1 VSLCVNPEC
10 QKENSANDLFCQ
22 YCGSELLILGRYR
35 IAQLLSDK
43 GGFGN
48 TYEVTYHN
56 DTRVLKALKD
66 TNPKAIELFRREFEV
81 LKQANHPGIPTAA
94 EYFELNYQ
102 GSRAPLHCFVMEKII
117 GIDLEEYIKQR
128 ARPIDQRCALDWLEQ
143 LTNIIA
149 EIHSHNLLHRDIKPS
164 NIILKPSGQL
174 VLIDFGAVGIS
185 NRIPSSTQPQTF
197 VFTPGYAAPE
207 QILGKP
213 VPQSDFFSLGNLFVY
228 LLTLKGIDAPER
240 RVAEQFTWHEHTDNI
255 SPELIDLIDR
265 LIDDRVDRR
274 PANAPAL
281 LAEIQ
286 ALNLQLCPTA
296 SSFYPQAPTGAPTV
310 APTNSQPQ
318 PIAATQVTGNS
329 PHQPLPSTQVTA
341 NSPQQP
347 LPSTQVTG
355 NPQTPPIAQT
365 KVTASPPPAATYAPS
380 SLPQQ
385 SPTKRPNRHLVK
397 ILGGVG
403 AIALLATVALLR
415 GCQSTLPIS
424 NDRSIAGTNA
434 PTATKPG
441 DRCSASGLAKKS
453 GNLYGTIEVGSSG
466 IKGQVIQE
474 LAAANDEGFKLISRN
489 DKIAERNANAVDPKA
504 QTEAVTAVNAMYRE
518 MQEKFSIPCEQIV
531 IYGSSGLAQKAPHK
545 EDLAKAIEQETGKS
559 VEFITPEAEA
569 KYIFDG
575 VVPTWRRNNVFQID
589 IGSGNT
595 KGAYLQAA
603 QATEYQIFIVPL
615 GTKTFTKEIASNQG
629 QADFTQAAVT
639 TKGTVL
645 VPQIRDMVQRKPGM
659 QTIPRVYLSGG
670 IVWALSTLIR
680 PCMKEQSI
688 QTKEERVSR
697 FSRIYAED
705 INTFYNNVTRD
716 RKRLFQP
723 DLSACSA
730 EQKQQVEKDIAKIQK
745 DVFSSDNLIAGA
757 EILRALSQELKFAEK
772 ERMFFARYAIEAL
785 PIGYLMGKI
794 EKL

>member
-1 VSLCVNPEC
+1 MSLCVNPEC
-10 QKENSANDLFCQ
+10 QKENSDDDLFCRF
-22 YCGSELLILGRYR
+22 CGSELLILGRYR
-35 IAQLLSDK
+35 IVRLLSSK

-48 TYEVTYHN
+48 TYEVMYHSN
-56 DTRVLKALKD
+56 TKVLKALKD
-66 TNPKAIELFRREFEV
+66 TNPKAIELFKREFDV

-102 GSRAPLHCFVMEKII
+102 GSQTPLHCFVMEKII

-128 ARPIDQRCALDWLEQ
+128 GKSIDERCALDWLEQ
-143 LTNIIA
+143 LANILV

-185 NRIPSSTQPQTF
+185 NRIPSQTQPQTF

-213 VPQSDFFSLGNLFVY
+213 IPQSDFFSLGNLFVY
-228 LLTLKGIDAPER
+228 LLTLRAIDDPER
-240 RVAEQFTWHEHTDNI
+240 RASERFTWHQHADNV
-255 SPELIDLIDR
+255 SPETIDLIDR
-265 LIDDRVDRR
+265 LIDYQIDRR
-274 PANAPAL
+274 PATAPVL

-286 ALNLQLCPTA
+286 ALNLELCPTA
-296 SSFYPQAPTGAPTV
+296 SSFYPQSPTV
-310 APTNSQPQ
+310 SATEVTATHQPQ
-318 PIAATQVTGNS
+318 PIAATEVTTNS
-329 PHQPLPSTQVTA
+329 QLPPVA
-341 NSPQQP
+341 P
-347 LPSTQVTG
+347 
-355 NPQTPPIAQT
+355 T
-365 KVTASPPPAATYAPS
+365 KVTASPPQPAIAAIDPIAS
-380 SLPQQ
+380 PQQ
-385 SPTKRPNRHLVK
+385 PPAKVPHRNLAK
-397 ILGGVG
+397 ILGGIGLMAILAVVG
-403 AIALLATVALLR
+403 MLR
-415 GCQSTLPIS
+415 SCQSLLPAAT
-424 NDRSIAGTNA
+424 NQSIAGTNVA
-434 PTATKPG
+434 SPTKVS
-441 DRCSASGLAKKS
+441 DRCSATGLVKKS
-453 GNLYGTIEVGSSG
+453 GNLYGAIEVGSTG

-474 LAAANDEGFKLISRN
+474 LATANDEGFKLISRK

-504 QTEAVTAVNAMYRE
+504 QSEAVSAVKSMYQE

-545 EDLAKAIEQETGKS
+545 DELAKAIEQETGKN
-559 VEFITPEAEA
+559 VEFISPEAEA
-569 KYIFDG
+569 KFIFDG
-575 VVPTWRRNNVFQID
+575 VVPAWRRDRVFQLD

-603 QATEYQIFIVPL
+603 QTKEYQTFIVPL
-615 GTKTFTKEIASNQG
+615 GTKTFTKEIANNQG
-629 QADFTQAAVT
+629 QTEFVKAAET

-645 VPQIRDMVQRKPGM
+645 IPQIRDMVQRKPGM

-670 IVWALSTLIR
+670 IVWALATLIH
-680 PCMKEQSI
+680 PCTPEQSI
-688 QTKEERVSR
+688 QTKEERVAR
-697 FSRIYAED
+697 FARIYAED

-723 DLSACSA
+723 DLSACQP

-757 EILRALSQELKFAEK
+757 EILRALSQELKFADKEK
-772 ERMFFARYAIEAL
+772 IFFARYAIEAL
-785 PIGYLMGKI
+785 PIGYLMQKI

>member
-1 VSLCVNPEC
+1 VNPDC
-10 QKENSANDLFCQ
+10 QKENSANDLFCR

-35 IAQLLSDK
+35 ISQLLSSK

-48 TYEVTYHN
+48 AYEVTYHN
-56 DTRVLKALKD
+56 DTKVLKALKD

-143 LTNIIA
+143 LANILV
-149 EIHSHNLLHRDIKPS
+149 EIHGHNLLHRDIKPS

-228 LLTLKGIDAPER
+228 LLTLKAIDDPER
-240 RVAEQFTWHEHTDNI
+240 RVAERFTWHEHTDNI
-255 SPELIDLIDR
+255 SPKLIDFIDR
-265 LIDDRVDRR
+265 LIDYQIDRR
-274 PANAPAL
+274 PATAPVL
-281 LAEIQ
+281 LAEVQ
-286 ALNLQLCPTA
+286 ALNLELCPTA
-296 SSFYPQAPTGAPTV
+296 SSFYPQAQTVAPA

-318 PIAATQVTGNS
+318 PLSATQVPTN
-329 PHQPLPSTQVTA
+329 PQPIPPTQVTA
-341 NSPQQP
+341 SQPQP
-347 LPSTQVTG
+347 VAPTQVTASQ
-355 NPQTPPIAQT
+355 PQPVAQT
-365 KVTASPPPAATYAPS
+365 KVTSNPIVTPDPS
-380 SLPQQ
+380 SLPPKP
-385 SPTKRPNRHLVK
+385 PTKVLSKNLVK
-397 ILGGVG
+397 ILGGIG
-403 AIALLATVALLR
+403 LMAILAMVAVLR
-415 GCQSTLPIS
+415 SCQSPSPIS
-424 NDRSIAGTNA
+424 TNQSIAGTNSN
-434 PTATKPG
+434 TSTKTV
-441 DRCSASGLAKKS
+441 DRCSATGLAKKS
-453 GNLYGTIEVGSSG
+453 GNLYGAIEVGSSG

-474 LAAANDEGFKLISRN
+474 LATANDEGFKLISRN

-504 QTEAVTAVNAMYRE
+504 QAEAVTAVNAMYRE

-545 EDLAKAIEQETGKS
+545 EALAKAIEQETGKS
-559 VEFITPEAEA
+559 VEYITPEAEA

-575 VVPTWRRNNVFQID
+575 VVPTWRRSNVFQID
-589 IGSGNT
+589 VGSGNT
-595 KGAYLQAA
+595 KGAYLQAS
-603 QATEYQIFIVPL
+603 QATEYQTFIVPL

-629 QADFTQAAVT
+629 QTDFTKAAET
-639 TKGTVL
+639 TKGSVL

-659 QTIPRVYLSGG
+659 QSIPRVYLSGG
-670 IVWALSTLIR
+670 IVWALTTLIH
-680 PCMKEQSI
+680 PCTKEQSI

-723 DLSACSA
+723 DLSACTA
-730 EQKQQVEKDIAKIQK
+730 EQKQQVEKDVAKIQK
-745 DVFSSDNLIAGA
+745 DVFSTDNLIAGA

-772 ERMFFARYAIEAL
+772 EKMFFARYAIEAL
-785 PIGYLMGKI
+785 PIGYLMEKI

>member
-1 VSLCVNPEC
+1 MSLCVNPDC
-10 QKENSANDLFCQ
+10 QKENSNNDLFCR

-35 IAQLLSDK
+35 IAQLLSNK

-81 LKQANHPGIPTAA
+81 LKQANHPGIPKAA

-102 GSRAPLHCFVMEKII
+102 GSQAPLHCFVMEKII

-128 ARPIDQRCALDWLEQ
+128 VKPIDQRCALDWLEQ
-143 LTNIIA
+143 LANILV
-149 EIHSHNLLHRDIKPS
+149 EIHGHNLLHRDIKPS
-164 NIILKPSGQL
+164 NIVLKPSGQL

-240 RVAEQFTWHEHTDNI
+240 RVAERFNWQEYTDDI
-255 SPELIDLIDR
+255 SPELVAFIDR
-265 LIDDRVDRR
+265 LIEDRVDLR
-274 PANAPAL
+274 PVNAPVL
-281 LAEIQ
+281 LAEVQ
-286 ALNLQLCPTA
+286 ALNLALCPTA
-296 SSFYPQAPTGAPTV
+296 SSFYPQAQTGAPTV
-310 APTNSQPQ
+310 ATANFQPQPLAVTQLPTNSASQSIP
-318 PIAATQVTGNS
+318 PTQVTSNFA
-329 PHQPLPSTQVTA
+329 PQPV
-341 NSPQQP
+341 
-347 LPSTQVTG
+347 
-355 NPQTPPIAQT
+355 AQT
-365 KVTASPPPAATYAPS
+365 KITSSPPLVVTTESRSSSSQPPA
-380 SLPQQ
+380 
-385 SPTKRPNRHLVK
+385 KVPNNNLVK
-397 ILGGVG
+397 ILGGIG
-403 AIALLATVALLR
+403 LMAILGVLAVFR
-415 GCQSTLPIS
+415 SCQLPWPIS
-424 NDRSIAGTNA
+424 NDRASV
-434 PTATKPG
+434 ATTSEPSTKIV

-453 GNLYGTIEVGSSG
+453 GNLYGAIEVGSSG

-474 LAAANDEGFKLISRN
+474 LATANEEGFKLISRD

-545 EDLAKAIEQETGKS
+545 DALAKAIEQETGKS

-569 KYIFDG
+569 RYIFDG
-575 VVPTWRRNNVFQID
+575 VVPAWRRDSVFQLD

-595 KGAYLQAA
+595 KGAYLQAV
-603 QATEYQIFIVPL
+603 QAKEYQTFIVPL

-629 QADFTQAAVT
+629 QNDFTKAAET

-670 IVWALSTLIR
+670 IVWALSTLIH
-680 PCMKEQSI
+680 PCTKEQSI

-730 EQKQQVEKDIAKIQK
+730 EQKQQAEKDIAKIQK

-772 ERMFFARYAIEAL
+772 ERMFFAKYAIDAL
-785 PIGYLMGKI
+785 PIGYLMQQI

>member
-1 VSLCVNPEC
+1 VSLCVNPDC
-10 QKENSANDLFCQ
+10 QKENSVNDLFCR

-35 IAQLLSDK
+35 ISQLLSDK

-48 TYEVTYHN
+48 AYEVTYHN
-56 DTRVLKALKD
+56 DTKVLKALKD

-143 LTNIIA
+143 LANILV
-149 EIHSHNLLHRDIKPS
+149 EIHGHNLLHRDIKPS

-185 NRIPSSTQPQTF
+185 NRISSTTQPQTF

-228 LLTLKGIDAPER
+228 LLTLKAIDDPER
-240 RVAEQFTWHEHTDNI
+240 LVAERFTWHEYTDNI
-255 SPELIDLIDR
+255 SPELIALIDR
-265 LIDDRVDRR
+265 LIDYQIDRR
-274 PANAPAL
+274 PANAPVL
-281 LAEIQ
+281 LAEVQ

-296 SSFYPQAPTGAPTV
+296 SSFYPQAPTAAPTV

-318 PIAATQVTGNS
+318 PLAATQVTTNS
-329 PHQPLPSTQVTA
+329 QPQAIPPTQVTA
-341 NSPQQP
+341 SQPQ
-347 LPSTQVTG
+347 
-355 NPQTPPIAQT
+355 PIAQT
-365 KVTASPPPAATYAPS
+365 KITSSTLPPVVPSAPN
-380 SLPQQ
+380 SLPPQP
-385 SPTKRPNRHLVK
+385 SAKVPNKNLIK
-397 ILGGVG
+397 IIVG
-403 AIALLATVALLR
+403 IGLTAILASVAVLR
-415 GCQSTLPIS
+415 GCQSNLPIS
-424 NDRSIAGTNA
+424 TSQSVSGSNST
-434 PTATKPG
+434 TSTKTG

-474 LAAANDEGFKLISRN
+474 LATANDEGFKLISRN

-504 QTEAVTAVNAMYRE
+504 QSEAVTAVNAMYRE

-545 EDLAKAIEQETGKS
+545 DALAKAIEQETGKN

-595 KGAYLQAA
+595 KGAYLQAV
-603 QATEYQIFIVPL
+603 QATEYQTFIVPL

-629 QADFTQAAVT
+629 QNDFTKAAAT
-639 TKGTVL
+639 TKGSVL
-645 VPQIRDMVQRKPGM
+645 VPQIREMVQRKPGM

-670 IVWALSTLIR
+670 IVWALSTLIH
-680 PCMKEQSI
+680 PCTKEQSI

-716 RKRLFQP
+716 RQRLFQP
-723 DLSACSA
+723 DLSACSV

-785 PIGYLMGKI
+785 PIGYLMEKI

>member
-1 VSLCVNPEC
+1 MSLCVNPEC
-10 QKENSANDLFCQ
+10 QKENSANDLFCR

-81 LKQANHPGIPTAA
+81 LKQANHPGIPTVA

-102 GSRAPLHCFVMEKII
+102 GSRAPLHCFVMEKIL

-143 LTNIIA
+143 LANILV
-149 EIHSHNLLHRDIKPS
+149 EIHGHNLLHRDIKPS

-185 NRIPSSTQPQTF
+185 NRISTTTQPQTF

-228 LLTLKGIDAPER
+228 LLTLNAIDDPER
-240 RVAEQFTWHEHTDNI
+240 RVSERLTWHEYTDNI
-255 SPELIDLIDR
+255 SPELIALIDR
-265 LIDDRVDRR
+265 LIEYQIDLR
-274 PANAPAL
+274 PPNAPAL
-281 LAEIQ
+281 LAEVQ
-286 ALNLQLCPTA
+286 ALNFQLCPTG
-296 SSFYPQAPTGAPTV
+296 SSFYPQAPTV

-318 PIAATQVTGNS
+318 PLAATQLPTNS
-329 PHQPLPSTQVTA
+329 QQPPISPTQVTS
-341 NSPQQP
+341 NSQHQTIPPTHVTASSQQ
-347 LPSTQVTG
+347 
-355 NPQTPPIAQT
+355 PPIAQT
-365 KVTASPPPAATYAPS
+365 KITSSQPPAVTPAPS
-380 SLPQQ
+380 SPTPQ
-385 SPTKRPNRHLVK
+385 SPAKRPNKNLVK
-397 ILGGVG
+397 IVGGIG
-403 AIALLATVALLR
+403 LMAILAAVAVLR
-415 GCQSTLPIS
+415 SCQSTLPGS
-424 NDRSIAGTNA
+424 NNQSIASNNSTT
-434 PTATKPG
+434 PTKTG

-453 GNLYGTIEVGSSG
+453 GNLYGAIEVGSSG

-474 LAAANDEGFKLISRN
+474 LATANDEGFKLISRN

-504 QTEAVTAVNAMYRE
+504 QSEAVTAVNAMYRE
-518 MQEKFSIPCEQIV
+518 MQEKFSIPCEQIA

-545 EDLAKAIEQETGKS
+545 EALAKAIEQETGKS
-559 VEFITPEAEA
+559 VEYITPEAEA

-575 VVPTWRRNNVFQID
+575 VVPTWRRSNVFQID

-603 QATEYQIFIVPL
+603 QATEYQTFIVPL
-615 GTKTFTKEIASNQG
+615 GTKTFTKEVASNQG
-629 QADFTQAAVT
+629 QNEFTKAAET
-639 TKGTVL
+639 TKGSVL
-645 VPQIRDMVQRKPGM
+645 VPQIREMVQRKPGM
-659 QTIPRVYLSGG
+659 QSIPRVYLSGG
-670 IVWALSTLIR
+670 IVWALSTLIH
-680 PCMKEQSI
+680 PCIKEQSI

-723 DLSACSA
+723 NLSACTA

-745 DVFSSDNLIAGA
+745 DVFSTDNLIAGA

-785 PIGYLMGKI
+785 PIGYLMEKI